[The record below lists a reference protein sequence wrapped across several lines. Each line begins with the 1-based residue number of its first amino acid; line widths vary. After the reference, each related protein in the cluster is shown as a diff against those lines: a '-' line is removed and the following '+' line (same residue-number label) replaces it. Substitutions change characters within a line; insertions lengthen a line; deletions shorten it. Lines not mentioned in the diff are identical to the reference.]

1 MLNENRYLTNKKGS
15 ITVEASL
22 VLPIFIYGIV
32 AFLYFLQIFFIQDT
46 IQSAITQTGEWAS
59 QYAFVYEYIKN
70 YGTNKELNP
79 ESSQKEEDSTIKNL
93 REEFIDIKGFGIST
107 FFQMKTK
114 EYLDENLMNHSCV
127 IGGVDGIS
135 FEHSRFLEQD
145 DMIEIT
151 VLYQIKIPVP
161 IYKIGNISA
170 MQSVKVRAFTGYKPP
185 KYLKDKEGEN
195 GEDKIVYITRT
206 GTVYHLRRDC
216 TYLKFNISNC
226 ILSEVGD
233 KRNDNGGKYYK
244 CESCI
249 GKGKLNQSDTVYI
262 TSDGTRYHS
271 SLSCSRLKRSIIEIL
286 LSKVKNRAPCSRCG
300 N

>member
-135 FEHSRFLEQD
+135 FEHSRFL
-145 DMIEIT
+145 
-151 VLYQIKIPVP
+151 
-161 IYKIGNISA
+161 
-170 MQSVKVRAFTGYKPP
+170 
-185 KYLKDKEGEN
+185 
-195 GEDKIVYITRT
+195 
-206 GTVYHLRRDC
+206 
-216 TYLKFNISNC
+216 
-226 ILSEVGD
+226 
-233 KRNDNGGKYYK
+233 
-244 CESCI
+244 
-249 GKGKLNQSDTVYI
+249 
-262 TSDGTRYHS
+262 
-271 SLSCSRLKRSIIEIL
+271 
-286 LSKVKNRAPCSRCG
+286 
-300 N
+300 